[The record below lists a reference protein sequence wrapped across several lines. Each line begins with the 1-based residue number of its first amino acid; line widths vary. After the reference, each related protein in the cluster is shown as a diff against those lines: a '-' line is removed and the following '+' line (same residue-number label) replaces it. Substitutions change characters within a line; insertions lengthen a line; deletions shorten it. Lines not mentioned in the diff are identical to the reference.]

1 MSLGDFLGRAK
12 SARRKVNHIGVRQHP
27 YQGKPDYQLWK
38 LGGGFDRSDEFDP
51 VINPSLTINR
61 VDKVVTAG
69 SCFAQHVA
77 HHLTQANFN
86 VLITER
92 APAHISDE
100 AASRAHYGL
109 FPARYGNV
117 YTARQLRQLL
127 ERAYGLFVPRESA
140 WPLGEDR
147 WVDPFRPQ
155 IQPGGYVCVAE
166 LEEDRRIHLD
176 AVRRAIEGM
185 SVFVFTLGL
194 TEAWVDRADGAV
206 YPLAPGVAGGVY
218 DPDRIAFQNF
228 TAAQTRE
235 DLEWSLNFI
244 RRRNPGVRV
253 ILTVSPVPLNAT
265 AVDRHVMVSTAY
277 SKAALRVAAEEVS
290 GSLRDVD
297 YFPSFEIVTSPH
309 AGSTYF
315 ADDRRSVTEA
325 GVAHVMRTFL
335 RHYGASQDAAVVI
348 PSASEEPGGVTVTA
362 APPAAVPQ
370 RDIDT
375 ARENVRREV
384 AAMSTLVETLCD
396 EEAID
401 NT

>member
-1 MSLGDFLGRAK
+1 MSA
-12 SARRKVNHIGVRQHP
+12 NP
-27 YQGKPDYQLWK
+27 YQGRPDYQFWK
-38 LGGGFDRSDEFDP
+38 RGGGFDRAEDFDP
-51 VINPSLTINR
+51 VTGPSFAITPG
-61 VDKVVTAG
+61 DSVVTAG
-69 SCFAQHVA
+69 SCFAQHVSR
-77 HHLTQANFN
+77 HLMKAGFN
-86 VLITER
+86 VLVTEH
-92 APAHISDE
+92 AHPLIPDKY
-100 AASRAHYGL
+100 AAQFHYGL
-109 FPARYGNV
+109 FAARYGNV

-127 ERAYGLFVPRESA
+127 ERAYGLFIPRESA
-140 WPLGEDR
+140 WPLGADR

-176 AVRRAIEGM
+176 AVRRAIDGM

-335 RHYGASQDAAVVI
+335 RHYGASQDAAAVI
-348 PSASEEPGGVTVTA
+348 PSVSEEPDGVTVTA

>member
-1 MSLGDFLGRAK
+1 MSA
-12 SARRKVNHIGVRQHP
+12 NP
-27 YQGKPDYQLWK
+27 YQNRPDYQFWK
-38 LGGGFDRSDEFDP
+38 RGGGFDRAADFDP
-51 VINPSLTINR
+51 VTNPSFVISQA
-61 VDKVVTAG
+61 DPVVTAG
-69 SCFAQHVA
+69 SCFAQHVSR
-77 HHLTQANFN
+77 HLTKAGFN
-86 VLITER
+86 VLVTEH
-92 APAHISDE
+92 AHPLIPDRY
-100 AASRAHYGL
+100 AALFHYGV
-109 FPARYGNV
+109 FSARYGNV

-140 WPLGEDR
+140 WPKGDDR

-155 IQPGGYVCVAE
+155 IQPGGYVCIAE
-166 LEEDRRIHLD
+166 LEEDRRIHLE
-176 AVRRAIEGM
+176 AVRRAVEEM

-194 TEAWVDRADGAV
+194 TEAWVDRADGSV
-206 YPLAPGVAGGVY
+206 YPLAPGVAGGIY
-218 DPDRIAFQNF
+218 NPDRIAFQNF
-228 TAAQTRE
+228 TAGQTRE

-290 GSLRDVD
+290 GSLRQVD
-297 YFPSFEIVTSPH
+297 YFPSFEIITSPH

-335 RHYGASQDAAVVI
+335 RHYAKSETASAPI
-348 PSASEEPGGVTVTA
+348 PVASEIDD
-362 APPAAVPQ
+362 APISEAVSADMPKHD
-370 RDIDT
+370 RDS
-375 ARENVRREV
+375 ARETVRREI
-384 AAMSTLVETLCD
+384 AAMNELVETLCD

-401 NT
+401 KI